1 MIDMWS
7 TGILFYI
14 MLLGYFPFNSNDTN
28 QLEDMILYQNID
40 FSVIQNKDLRELCEG
55 LLEKHPDFR
64 LSAIKAL
71 DKACCIYEKMCSDD
85 SYLKIREDFLKIDI
99 KKLGYVTWEQ
109 IDSFYKNPK
118 LNFDKYKKTNKVL
131 NFSDFANLIY
141 GIIY

>member
-1 MIDMWS
+1 
-7 TGILFYI
+7 
-14 MLLGYFPFNSNDTN
+14 
-28 QLEDMILYQNID
+28 
-40 FSVIQNKDLRELCEG
+40 
-55 LLEKHPDFR
+55 
-64 LSAIKAL
+64 
-71 DKACCIYEKMCSDD
+71 MCSDD